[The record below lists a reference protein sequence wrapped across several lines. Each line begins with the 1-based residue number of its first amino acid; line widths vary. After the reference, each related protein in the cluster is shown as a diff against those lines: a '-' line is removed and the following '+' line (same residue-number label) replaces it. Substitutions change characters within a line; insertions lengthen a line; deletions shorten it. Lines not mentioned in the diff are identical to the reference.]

1 MTTENSEW
9 EKSGPEGVGG
19 WLIPLI
25 VGLLISAAVRG
36 AIGLRTVL
44 PALGMRHGSVQTPTH
59 AGLLTGLLEL
69 FAAVFALITSVM
81 LIRRNWKAVELARV
95 FLFTNVVFYIAS
107 LVWVLRGSA
116 PYVTDAIP
124 VWAKPAALLA
134 ASGIGFAYAVS
145 SRRIANTYTLNSRPK
160 LSHWEETSILPRIR
174 AHNREE
180 SEEAVPMV
188 GLAERLSM
196 RSEPITADAEARL
209 MTDLKAR
216 IAEHVGTHR
225 VVHTAPEPVEAPPPR
240 VSEPEPRVLRDQYL
254 EEPVTA
260 QISADQE
267 SPTIDAEAE
276 LPLVAEEPIVEP
288 AEEPIVESAE
298 AAPFYLPQ
306 ATADVEAEAE
316 PQVVAEEPPAE
327 EPEVDELTELKA
339 RISDGLVRWMRDAEN
354 SFKGTGAAVDE
365 EKIRARQLKQV
376 DEICDH
382 AWAVHVGMFATLP
395 NTPDSG
401 GSLSKELQ
409 KWAVAQAALRLT
421 RSLDIRAAMQV
432 RGSFEEVAEDRDYLL
447 AIAQKNASDDG
458 FGKSSAME
466 YKGRS
471 APEIAYKLIINAQRD
486 LSEARMWAEVA
497 SLAGDA
503 DFIMRFEDAG
513 SKTFQESL
521 HYWRERLS
529 EAGDT
534 GILQGAGNGARPGR
548 RIPI

>member
-1 MTTENSEW
+1 MTTENSEL
-9 EKSGPEGVGG
+9 EQSGPEGVGG
-19 WLIPLI
+19 WLVLLI

-81 LIRRNWKAVELARV
+81 MIRRNWKAAELARV

-145 SRRIANTYTLNSRPK
+145 SRRIANTYKLNRRPK
-160 LSHWEETSILPRIR
+160 PSHWEETSILPRIR
-174 AHNREE
+174 ARNRDEG
-180 SEEAVPMV
+180 EEAEPMV

-225 VVHTAPEPVEAPPPR
+225 VVHIAPEPVETPPQ
-240 VSEPEPRVLRDQYL
+240 VSEPEPRLSRDQKL
-254 EEPVTA
+254 EQPVTV
-260 QISADQE
+260 QVSADQA
-267 SPTIDAEAE
+267 SSAQVSMTAPVEADE
-276 LPLVAEEPIVEP
+276 LHVAEEPPIIEP
-288 AEEPIVESAE
+288 AKVTPL
-298 AAPFYLPQ
+298 YMPQ
-306 ATADVEAEAE
+306 ATADAEVEPPVA
-316 PQVVAEEPPAE
+316 AEEPPAE
-327 EPEVDELTELKA
+327 EPDVDELTELKA

-354 SFKGTGAAVDE
+354 SFKGTGAVVDE
-365 EKIRARQLKQV
+365 EKIRARLLKQV

-432 RGSFEEVAEDRDYLL
+432 RGSFEEVAEDREYLL
-447 AIAQKNASDDG
+447 AIAQKNTSDDG

-529 EAGDT
+529 ETGDP
-534 GILQGAGNGARPGR
+534 GMLQGAGNGARPGR

>member
-1 MTTENSEW
+1 MTTENNEW
-9 EKSGPEGVGG
+9 EQSGPEGVGG
-19 WLIPLI
+19 WLVLLI
-25 VGLLISAAVRG
+25 AGLLISAAVRS
-36 AIGLRTVL
+36 AIGIRTLL
-44 PALGMRHGSVQTPTH
+44 PALGVRHGSIQNPTH

-69 FAAVFALITSVM
+69 FAAVFALVTAVM

-134 ASGIGFAYAVS
+134 ASGMGFAYAVS
-145 SRRIANTYTLNSRPK
+145 SRRIANTYKFDSRPK

-174 AHNREE
+174 ARDRDE
-180 SEEAVPMV
+180 SEEAEPMV

-225 VVHTAPEPVEAPPPR
+225 VVHIAPEPVEAPAPR
-240 VSEPEPRVLRDQYL
+240 ASEPEPRILRDRHR
-254 EEPVTA
+254 EEPVTS
-260 QISADQE
+260 QVSADPGP
-267 SPTIDAEAE
+267 STVPVEAE
-276 LPLVAEEPIVEP
+276 LPLTAEEPIVEP
-288 AEEPIVESAE
+288 AEAT
-298 AAPFYLPQ
+298 PFYPPQ
-306 ATADVEAEAE
+306 ATADAEVEPPVAAEA
-316 PQVVAEEPPAE
+316 PPAE
-327 EPEVDELTELKA
+327 EPDVDELTVLKA

-354 SFKGTGAAVDE
+354 SFKGTGAVVDE
-365 EKIRARQLKQV
+365 EKIRARLLKQV

-432 RGSFEEVAEDRDYLL
+432 RGRFEEVAEDRDYLL

-521 HYWRERLS
+521 QYWRERLS
-529 EAGDT
+529 ETGDP
-534 GILQGAGNGARPGR
+534 GMLQGAGNGARPGR